1 MSNVTTLRR
10 RNERKAQL
18 QALAVLFEL
27 AGYLDDLGMHEAAVK
42 LGKAMDPLLDALGI
56 TPEEVSDAS
65 QRKAYHKSSELAAIG
80 WSAAR

>member
-1 MSNVTTLRR
+1 MSNVTTLRTLNGR
-10 RNERKAQL
+10 KEREAQL

-42 LGKAMDPLLDALGI
+42 LGKAMDPLLEALGF

-65 QRKAYHKSSELAAIG
+65 RKL
-80 WSAAR
+80 

>member
-1 MSNVTTLRR
+1 MSNVTTLRK

-65 QRKAYHKSSELAAIG
+65 QRKA
-80 WSAAR
+80 

>member
-27 AGYLDDLGMHEAAVK
+27 GGHLDDIGMHEAAVK
-42 LGKAMDPLLDALGI
+42 LGKAMDPLLDALGF
-56 TPEEVSDAS
+56 TPEEVSGAS
-65 QRKAYHKSSELAAIG
+65 QRKA
-80 WSAAR
+80 

>member
-42 LGKAMDPLLDALGI
+42 LGKAMDPLLDALGF
-56 TPEEVSDAS
+56 TPEEVSGAS
-65 QRKAYHKSSELAAIG
+65 QRKA
-80 WSAAR
+80 